1 MRRLL
6 HILTRAGDPLEQ
18 TVLDHQRE
26 LAECQV
32 EVVDLTRDDE
42 PDYTVLL
49 EKVFEADSV
58 QVW

>member
-6 HILTRAGDPLEQ
+6 HILTRTGDPLAQ
-18 TVLDHQRE
+18 TVLDHQRDM
-26 LAECQV
+26 AECQV
-32 EVVDLTRDDE
+32 EVVDLTRPE
-42 PDYTVLL
+42 PDYAALL